1 MIEIEFS
8 VSFKIPSRVS
18 CAEKLKLLSLAGR
31 PIRVTFRQGSRPY
44 RASLKNQKPS
54 KPKKNVALMTG
65 SAVLKASGDSG
76 LLLL

>member
-18 CAEKLKLLSLAGR
+18 CAEKLKILSLAGR

-54 KPKKNVALMTG
+54 KKNVALMTG
-65 SAVLKASGDSG
+65 SAVLKASEDSG